1 MANITN
7 KVLLNYDSMEA
18 LVYNKDPKYHG
29 RTEHINIIYNFIWDT
44 ITQNKM
50 ILQNISTSHV
60 VVDPLTKLIPRDVFK
75 AYVRELGLY
84 RFWSLY

>member
-29 RTEHINIIYNFIWDT
+29 RTEHINIIYNFI
-44 ITQNKM
+44 
-50 ILQNISTSHV
+50 
-60 VVDPLTKLIPRDVFK
+60 
-75 AYVRELGLY
+75 
-84 RFWSLY
+84 